1 MKNEK
6 RKEKAKNLIL
16 IMTKL
21 PKNKVGLDTYLFN

>member
-16 IMTKL
+16 MMAEL
-21 PKNKVGLDTYLFN
+21 PKNGVRPDTY